1 MFSFGFLLIAKY
13 GGDITRRM
21 KLLKRQAE
29 GKKRMK
35 MVGRV
40 EVPQEAFIAALS
52 TNSDG
57 EGGKGKR

>member
-1 MFSFGFLLIAKY
+1 KQ
-13 GGDITRRM
+13 
-21 KLLKRQAE
+21 KE

-52 TNSDG
+52 TS
-57 EGGKGKR
+57 ESPAAATSATKK